1 MLQLPTVRRNTP
13 VGGVRTLATFLLLAI
28 AAAAA
33 YFTLL
38 FLAQRSMLFPA
49 PRIGLT
55 PEPLAG
61 ELVRVT
67 HDEGEAV
74 AILLP
79 PIPSAEVG
87 TDSARGGPAPLMMF
101 LHGNGEVAD
110 FWIHEFDAPR
120 SWGWA
125 VMLVEYPG
133 YGRAPGSPAE
143 GSITASVLALYD
155 WATADPRFDASRIVA
170 YGRSLGGAAAARLA
184 ARRQLAA
191 LVLESTFVGVR
202 PFARRFLAPGFLV
215 RDPFDT
221 LEALRDYD
229 GPTLVLHGSHDEI
242 VPVEHARMIADAVPG
257 ARLVE
262 VPCGHND
269 CPRAWK
275 VIWEFLGE
283 R

>member
-1 MLQLPTVRRNTP
+1 VRKLT
-13 VGGVRTLATFLLLAI
+13 TFLLLAI
-28 AAAAA
+28 AAGAA
-33 YFTLL
+33 YFTFL
-38 FLAQRSMLFPA
+38 FLVQRSMLFPA

-61 ELVRVT
+61 ELVRVP
-67 HDEGEAV
+67 HDDGEAV
-74 AILLP
+74 AIVMP
-79 PIPSAEVG
+79 PVPSAGIG
-87 TDSARGGPAPLMMF
+87 TDSARSDPAPLMMF

-110 FWIHEFDAPR
+110 FWIHEFDVPR

-133 YGRAPGSPAE
+133 YGRAPGSPTE
-143 GSITASVLALYD
+143 SSITAGVLALYD
-155 WATADPRFDASRIVA
+155 WAAADPRFDASRMVA

-184 ARRQLAA
+184 ARRQVAA
-191 LVLESTFVGVR
+191 LVLESTFTGVR

-221 LEALRDYD
+221 LEALQDYD
-229 GPTLVLHGSHDEI
+229 GPILVLHGRHDEI
-242 VPVEHARMIADAVPG
+242 VPVDHARMIADAVSG

-262 VPCGHND
+262 LPCGHND
-269 CPRAWK
+269 CPRSWEL
-275 VIWEFLGE
+275 IGEFLRE